1 MSLPN
6 KDFNNLNYFQL
17 FTRPDQAER
26 MSFLGY
32 WILSLVI
39 WSFMMNISLI
49 IVIIFVVLGY
59 HLICKPLAFLLHKSK
74 KIIIDNLFNGF
85 NIFEAYYAGLEPGRI
100 VRIALKLVFFLIT
113 LSIAKLFMQAY
124 LAFIN

>member
-1 MSLPN
+1 
-6 KDFNNLNYFQL
+6 
-17 FTRPDQAER
+17 
-26 MSFLGY
+26 
-32 WILSLVI
+32 
-39 WSFMMNISLI
+39 MMNISLI

-74 KIIIDNLFNGF
+74 KIIVDNLFNGF
-85 NIFEAYYAGLEPGRI
+85 NIFEAYYAGLEPVRS

-113 LSIAKLFMQAY
+113 LSIAKIFMDAY

>member
-1 MSLPN
+1 MSSPN
-6 KDFNNLNYFQL
+6 KDLINLNYFQL

-26 MSFLGY
+26 FSFLGY
-32 WILSLVI
+32 WILSLII

-49 IVIIFVVLGY
+49 IVIIFGILGY
-59 HLICKPLAFLLHKSK
+59 HIVCKPLAFIFHKSK

-85 NIFEAYYAGLEPGRI
+85 NIFEAYYAGLEPGRVARMLI
-100 VRIALKLVFFLIT
+100 KLLFFLIT
-113 LSIAKLFMQAY
+113 LFIAKLFMEVY

>member
-1 MSLPN
+1 MNLQS
-6 KDFNNLNYFQL
+6 KDFNKLNYFQL

-32 WILSLVI
+32 WVLSLII

-49 IVIIFVVLGY
+49 IVIIFGVLGY

-74 KIIIDNLFNGF
+74 KIVIDNLFNGF
-85 NIFEAYYAGLEPGRI
+85 NIFEAYYAGFELGRI
-100 VRIALKLVFFLIT
+100 VRISLKLLFFLLT
-113 LSIAKLFMQAY
+113 LLIAKLFMEAY
-124 LAFIN
+124 LTFIN

>member
-85 NIFEAYYAGLEPGRI
+85 NIFEAYYAGFEPGRI
-100 VRIALKLVFFLIT
+100 LRIALKLLFFLIT
-113 LSIAKLFMQAY
+113 LFIAKLFMEAY

>member
-1 MSLPN
+1 LPN
-6 KDFNNLNYFQL
+6 KDFNNLNYFQ
-17 FTRPDQAER
+17 FFKRPDQAER
-26 MSFLGY
+26 MNFLGF

-100 VRIALKLVFFLIT
+100 VKITLKLVCFLIT
-113 LSIAKLFMQAY
+113 LSIAKLFMEAY

>member
-6 KDFNNLNYFQL
+6 KDFNNLKYFQL

-39 WSFMMNISLI
+39 WSFMKHISLT
-49 IVIIFVVLGY
+49 IVIIFSILGY

-85 NIFEAYYAGLEPGRI
+85 NVFEAYYAGLEPGRI
-100 VRIALKLVFFLIT
+100 VRIALKLIFFLIT
-113 LSIAKLFMQAY
+113 LSIAKLFMEAY